1 MRRKIE
7 KSKGGSDKSQQ
18 RHIQDAARRAKIQVA
33 VKQSATPENGVKM
46 LGGFA
51 RKGEKYGR

>member
-7 KSKGGSDKSQQ
+7 KSEGGSDKSQQ
-18 RHIQDAARRAKIQVA
+18 RRIQDTAQRVKIRVA
-33 VKQSATPENGVKM
+33 VKQSAKPENGVKM
-46 LGGFA
+46 LGEFA